1 MDRMLRI
8 LVQEHQCYVALC
20 EEFPNVLRGKMGG
33 LLFDRRI
40 TRVITPGTLIDEKFL
55 DAYENNYLLALQ
67 APMLR
72 KLLSAEIDANS
83 SHPVGLAWLDLS
95 TGDFFTQESTLAGLG
110 GDLARIRPR
119 EVLLSDKY
127 RGMSESEFVKRL
139 EADKIFITYHPQPP
153 SSQRSIQA
161 WEEMLESPLS
171 RHLVNQFSELE
182 ILAGTHLLQYVK
194 AQLPGLSITLQ
205 PPIKRFPEETMGIDG
220 NTMRSLEIKQTIRD
234 GLFKGSLM
242 HTIKR
247 TVTKSGTRLLALWL
261 SECTLYSRANKLTV
275 SNKIDIASPITS
287 LNIIEEDR
295 KSVV

>member
-1 MDRMLRI
+1 MLRI
-8 LVQEHQCYVALC
+8 LVQEHQLYVALC
-20 EEFPNVLRGKMGG
+20 EEFPNTLRGKMGG
-33 LLFDRRI
+33 LMFDRRI

-67 APMLR
+67 APMLP
-72 KLLSAEIDANS
+72 KLLSAEANAQ
-83 SHPVGLAWLDLS
+83 PVGLAWLDLS

-110 GDLARIRPR
+110 SDLARIKPR
-119 EVLLSDKY
+119 EVVLNDKY
-127 RGMSESEFVKRL
+127 LGMRENDFVKQL
-139 EADKIFITYHPQPP
+139 EEDKIFVTYHPQPQPP
-153 SSQRSIQA
+153 SSQRSIEA
-161 WEEMLESPLS
+161 WEEMLESPLPQ
-171 RHLVNQFSELE
+171 HMVNQFSELE
-182 ILAGTHLLQYVK
+182 VQAGTHLLQYVK

-261 SECTLYSRANKLTV
+261 SECIS
-275 SNKIDIASPITS
+275 
-287 LNIIEEDR
+287 
-295 KSVV
+295 